1 MPDGGQGDMRP
12 AVFDICRTRGDT
24 FPFDITFTL
33 EGGGNLPTTGNT
45 FLLTVDP
52 SPAPADAVN
61 NLFQNT
67 PTTPSDGVVRVTL
80 SAAEAD
86 QTPGTYFYDLQMT
99 SGGTSVRTIAKGQ
112 WVVEQDVTK

>member
-1 MPDGGQGDMRP
+1 MANMIPE
-12 AVFDICRTRGDT
+12 VLDICRTRGDT
-24 FPFDITFTL
+24 FPFDLTIQLNGTAVDI
-33 EGGGNLPTTGNT
+33 TGNT

-52 SPAPADAVN
+52 SPAPADALN

-67 PTTPSDGVVRVTL
+67 PAIQDGPNGIIRVTL
-80 SAAEAD
+80 STGDAD

-99 SGGTSVRTIAKGQ
+99 SGASIRTIAKGQ